1 MTPPLY
7 ALIGFVFWTVFLVLA
22 IGALRT
28 RMLMLGE
35 KKPNEFPSGTP
46 HGSDAYWRLNRAH
59 MNCVENLPL
68 FAAVVLVA
76 AVTNVHS
83 DFIDN
88 LARVFI
94 IARVCQSVVHIASG
108 SSRAVQ
114 IRFMFFA
121 TQVVCLCWFAC
132 LVVT

>member
-7 ALIGFVFWTVFLVLA
+7 ALIGFVFWTVFLVTA
-22 IGALRT
+22 IGALRL
-28 RMLMLGE
+28 RMLMRGE

-59 MNCVENLPL
+59 LNCLENLPL

-83 DFIDN
+83 EFINN

-114 IRFMFFA
+114 VRFMFYV